1 MPGSPWGGKAVV
13 AKIGAR
19 SSQRGVRLY
28 MVPAISECNGGQ
40 GTDTFDIS
48 ARWNSGSSR
57 ARRQKIYKG
66 AGNPDDASSFV
77 CK

>member
-40 GTDTFDIS
+40 GTDTFDMLR
-48 ARWNSGSSR
+48 AMEQWVEQGKTPEDLQRSGQPGR
-57 ARRQKIYKG
+57 C
-66 AGNPDDASSFV
+66 V
-77 CK
+77 ELCL